1 MLSKESCA
9 ALTCQETI
17 SVLSDYLE
25 ALCGPDVV
33 ERLEAHLRDCAPC
46 RAYLATF
53 RRTRELT
60 KTVGRVEMPPEM
72 KARLRQ
78 FLMIQLRTTTNE
90 GAGSPDTV

>member
-1 MLSKESCA
+1 M
-9 ALTCQETI
+9 TCKDTI
-17 SVLSDYLE
+17 AVLSDYLE
-25 ALCGPDVV
+25 ALCDPDVV

-60 KTVGRVEMPPEM
+60 GTAGRVEMPPAM

-78 FLMIQLRTTTNE
+78 FLLEHLRRTNE
-90 GAGSPDTV
+90 